1 MKKVFLLILA
11 LVMLALPVTAAG
23 VTLQGSGTTSQEGNK
38 LTTNLVLDREG
49 LLEQVDRAYLE
60 TLYQSFAEEHGFTP
74 ILCTVPSFEG
84 MYPDAFAGMLYDKM
98 GYPADG
104 ILYLVSLTEGEWYIL
119 TNGECYYRI
128 PDHIS
133 QRMGEILVEYLR
145 DGEYFE
151 AFLQFPELAKEAY
164 LAGETGHKSVLEKPK
179 NYGKTIAICMAVGLA
194 IGGIA
199 AGIMAAQM
207 KSVKPQKDAD
217 SYVRQG
223 SMSMRSSRD
232 IFLYS
237 NVSRTPK
244 PQNTS
249 SGRSGG
255 GSRGGAGGRI

>member
-11 LVMLALPVTAAG
+11 LVVLALPVTAAG
-23 VTLQGSGTTSQEGNK
+23 VTLQGSGTASQEGSK
-38 LTTNLVLDREG
+38 LASNLVLDREG
-49 LLEQVDRAYLE
+49 LLDQADREYLE
-60 TLYQSFAEEHGFTP
+60 TLYQSFSDEHGFAP
-74 ILCTVPSFEG
+74 VLCTVPSFEG
-84 MYPDAFAGMLYDKM
+84 MYPEEFAGMVYDKM

-104 ILYLVSLTEGEWYIL
+104 ILYLVSMTEGEWYIL

-128 PDHIS
+128 PDRAS
-133 QRMGEILVEYLR
+133 QRIGEILVEYLR

-151 AFLQFPELAKEAY
+151 AFLQFPELAEEAY
-164 LAGETGHKSVLEKPK
+164 LADETGHKSALEKPK
-179 NYGKTIAICMAVGLA
+179 NYGKTIAISMAVGLA

-207 KSVKPQKDAD
+207 KSVKSQKGAD

-223 SMSMRSSRD
+223 SMSMRTSRD

-237 NVSRTPK
+237 HVSRTPK
-244 PQNTS
+244 PKSTS

>member
-11 LVMLALPVTAAG
+11 LVMLALPVSAAE
-23 VTLQGSGTTSQEGNK
+23 VTLQGSGTASQEGHK
-38 LTTNLVLDREG
+38 LASNLVLDREG
-49 LLEQVDRAYLE
+49 LLDQVDRAFLE
-60 TLYQSFAEEHGFTP
+60 TLYQSFAEEQGFTP

-84 MYPDAFAGMLYDKM
+84 MYPDDFAGMVYDEM

-145 DGEYFE
+145 DGAYFE
-151 AFLQFPELAKEAY
+151 AFAKFPELAEEAY
-164 LAGETGHKSVLEKPK
+164 LAGETGDKSVLEKPK
-179 NYGKTIAICMAVGLA
+179 NYVKTIAICMAVGLA

-207 KSVKPQKDAD
+207 KSVKSQKGAD
-217 SYVRQG
+217 GYMRQG
-223 SMSMRSSRD
+223 SMSMRNSRD

-244 PQNTS
+244 PKNTS

>member
-1 MKKVFLLILA
+1 
-11 LVMLALPVTAAG
+11 
-23 VTLQGSGTTSQEGNK
+23 
-38 LTTNLVLDREG
+38 
-49 LLEQVDRAYLE
+49 
-60 TLYQSFAEEHGFTP
+60 
-74 ILCTVPSFEG
+74 
-84 MYPDAFAGMLYDKM
+84 
-98 GYPADG
+98 
-104 ILYLVSLTEGEWYIL
+104 
-119 TNGECYYRI
+119 
-128 PDHIS
+128 
-133 QRMGEILVEYLR
+133 MGEILVEYLR
-145 DGEYFE
+145 NGEYFE
-151 AFLQFPELAKEAY
+151 AFLQFPELAEEAY
-164 LAGETGHKSVLEKPK
+164 LAGESGDKSVLEKPK
-179 NYGKTIAICMAVGLA
+179 NYGKTIAICMAAGLA